1 MEIKPYTQALRNKLL
16 FNWVPAI
23 RPLVYTFYTP
33 QAAPVFVMGNQ
44 KSGTS
49 AVAALLA
56 RACGLSYDIDIGGFR
71 VPEYTDIYA
80 DQTKL
85 SSLIRRRAKI
95 EFSKGL
101 VKEPNL
107 TFLLP
112 EIRRLH
118 PRSRLAF
125 VVRDPRAN
133 IRSTLNRLEIPGN
146 LQSIVPDEYPELSPM
161 WRAILFNEWV
171 GDPGRKLNYIGR
183 SAERWRIATEH
194 YQNAGE
200 AAALIRYEDFKRT
213 KQAAIEDLA
222 RRLGLVVKH
231 DISSFVDVQFQP
243 AGQQTTDFLSFFG
256 SANLATIEQECA
268 AGMRLFQYHTS
279 PKSI

>member
-16 FNWVPAI
+16 FKWLPLA
-23 RPLVYTFYTP
+23 RPLVYGFYTLES
-33 QAAPVFVMGNQ
+33 APVFVMGNQ

-71 VPEYTDIYA
+71 VPEYTEIYK
-80 DQTKL
+80 DRSKL
-85 SSLIRRRAKI
+85 PTLIGQRAKI

-112 EIRRLH
+112 EILRLH

-125 VVRDPRAN
+125 VMRDPRAN
-133 IRSTLNRLEIPGN
+133 IRSTLNRLKIPGN
-146 LQSIVPDEYPELSPM
+146 LQEIEPDRYPELSPM

-171 GDPGRKLNYIGR
+171 GDPDRELNYVGR
-183 SAERWRIATEH
+183 AAERWRIATEH
-194 YQNAGE
+194 FLNAGDAGE
-200 AAALIRYEDFKRT
+200 LIRYEDFRPARRAT
-213 KQAAIEDLA
+213 IEDLA
-222 RRLGLVVKH
+222 ARLGLTVKH
-231 DISSFVDVQFQP
+231 DVSPYVDVQFQP
-243 AGQQTTDFLSFFG
+243 RGQQTTDFLSFFG
-256 SANLATIEQECA
+256 PDNLTTIERECA
-268 AGMRLFQYHTS
+268 EGMKLFNYQPS
-279 PKSI
+279 SKMI

>member
-16 FNWVPAI
+16 FNWTPFL
-23 RPLVYTFYTP
+23 RPLVYAFYSPKAT
-33 QAAPVFVMGNQ
+33 PVFVMGNQ

-71 VPEYTDIYA
+71 VPEYTAIYA
-80 DQTKL
+80 DRNQL
-85 SSLIRRRAKI
+85 GPLIRQRATI

-112 EIRRLH
+112 EMLRLY

-133 IRSTLNRLEIPGN
+133 IRSTLNRLKIPGD
-146 LQSIVPDEYPELSPM
+146 LPAIKPDEYPELSPM
-161 WRAILFNEWV
+161 WRSILFNEWV
-171 GDPGRKLNYIGR
+171 GDPARYLNYIGR
-183 SAERWRIATEH
+183 SAERWRIATEL
-194 YQNAGE
+194 YQTAGP
-200 AAALIRYEDFKRT
+200 AAELLRYEDFRSAK
-213 KQAAIEDLA
+213 KAAIEDLA
-222 RRLGLVVKH
+222 ARLGLTVKH
-231 DISSFVDVQFQP
+231 DISPYVAVQFQP
-243 AGQQTTDFLSFFG
+243 AGQRTTDFLSFFG
-256 SANLATIEQECA
+256 ATNLATIERECA
-268 AGMRLFQYHTS
+268 AGMQALHYDLS
-279 PKSI
+279 PELL